1 MPGLALVIGL
11 GYSWLNAARAAQPTV
26 GQAAPAFRL
35 QDQNGNW
42 VALEDFRGKWIAVY
56 FYPKADTPGCTKEA
70 CEFRD
75 NIFAFEEIGA
85 TIIGISIDAIKDQK
99 KFAEKY
105 SLPFPLLADIDGK
118 TAEAYGVLNNLG
130 IMKIAK
136 RQSFLIGPD
145 GRIARHYEKVDPAT
159 HSKEV
164 LADLKALGAAGT
176 GRPRRRRADRRR
188 RRRMQC
194 NESAARPADQ
204 PLRVSQKVSRYVN
217 RRLAPG
223 YRGRTLLHTTYT
235 YKGINDIPELN
246 TGEIVRGHHRTDPG
260 GSGRIYRDTARPN
273 SQTINR

>member
-1 MPGLALVIGL
+1 MMREVVLIAGLALVIGI
-11 GYSWLNAARAAQPTV
+11 GYTWLNSARAAQPSV
-26 GQAAPAFRL
+26 GQPAPDFRL

-42 VALEDFRGKWIAVY
+42 IDLKDLKGKWVALY

-85 TIIGISIDAIKDQK
+85 TILGVSIDAIKDQK

-130 IMKIAK
+130 VMKLAK

-145 GRIARHYEKVDPAT
+145 GKIAKHYEKVDPTA

-164 LADLKALGAAGT
+164 LADLKALGAKKAG
-176 GRPRRRRADRRR
+176 
-188 RRRMQC
+188 
-194 NESAARPADQ
+194 
-204 PLRVSQKVSRYVN
+204 
-217 RRLAPG
+217 
-223 YRGRTLLHTTYT
+223 
-235 YKGINDIPELN
+235 
-246 TGEIVRGHHRTDPG
+246 
-260 GSGRIYRDTARPN
+260 
-273 SQTINR
+273 

>member
-1 MPGLALVIGL
+1 MLCSRASHSRVTNMMREAALIAGLVLVIGL

-26 GQAAPAFRL
+26 GQAAPEFRL

-42 VALEDFRGKWIAVY
+42 VALGDFRGKWIAVY

-85 TIIGISIDAIKDQK
+85 TVIGISIDAIKDQK

-145 GRIARHYEKVDPAT
+145 GKIARHYEKVDPAA

-164 LADLKALGAAGT
+164 LADLKALSAKDAAQ
-176 GRPRRRRADRRR
+176 R
-188 RRRMQC
+188 
-194 NESAARPADQ
+194 NART
-204 PLRVSQKVSRYVN
+204 R
-217 RRLAPG
+217 
-223 YRGRTLLHTTYT
+223 
-235 YKGINDIPELN
+235 
-246 TGEIVRGHHRTDPG
+246 
-260 GSGRIYRDTARPN
+260 
-273 SQTINR
+273 

>member
-1 MPGLALVIGL
+1 MICSGAAQIRMTNMMREVALIAGLALVIGL
-11 GYSWLNAARAAQPTV
+11 GYSWLNAARAAQPAV

-42 VALEDFRGKWIAVY
+42 VTLEDYRGRWIAVY

-75 NIFAFEEIGA
+75 NIFAFEALGA

-164 LADLKALGAAGT
+164 LADLEALAAKDQATKDQDAGKAG
-176 GRPRRRRADRRR
+176 
-188 RRRMQC
+188 
-194 NESAARPADQ
+194 
-204 PLRVSQKVSRYVN
+204 
-217 RRLAPG
+217 
-223 YRGRTLLHTTYT
+223 
-235 YKGINDIPELN
+235 
-246 TGEIVRGHHRTDPG
+246 
-260 GSGRIYRDTARPN
+260 
-273 SQTINR
+273 

>member
-1 MPGLALVIGL
+1 MICSCSSQSRAPSTMREAALIAGVALIIGL
-11 GYSWLNAARAAQPTV
+11 GYSWLNSARAAQPAV

-85 TIIGISIDAIKDQK
+85 TVIGISIDAIKDQK

-105 SLPFPLLADIDGK
+105 SLPFPLLADIDGR

-130 IMKIAK
+130 ILKIAK

-145 GRIARHYEKVDPAT
+145 GRIARHYAKVDPAT

-164 LADLKALGAAGT
+164 LADLKALMGKGGEAKQAG
-176 GRPRRRRADRRR
+176 
-188 RRRMQC
+188 
-194 NESAARPADQ
+194 
-204 PLRVSQKVSRYVN
+204 
-217 RRLAPG
+217 
-223 YRGRTLLHTTYT
+223 
-235 YKGINDIPELN
+235 
-246 TGEIVRGHHRTDPG
+246 
-260 GSGRIYRDTARPN
+260 
-273 SQTINR
+273 